1 MMQTAEQVI
10 ETVRTLPKNER
21 EKFFELIESEKHKY
35 IENGDEVKKKNEKFR
50 QALQWIDEHKEEFD
64 GQWIVLDGDRLIAHG
79 TDSKTVYD
87 EARAK
92 GYKSPFMERVK
103 AKVLPWGGW

>member
-1 MMQTAEQVI
+1 MIQTAEQLL
-10 ETVRTLPKNER
+10 ETVRTLPKPER
-21 EKFFELIESEKHKY
+21 EKFFKLIEVEKYK
-35 IENGDEVKKKNEKFR
+35 NGETNGELERKNKKFR
-50 QALQWIDEHKEEFD
+50 QALQWIEEHKEEFD
-64 GQWIVLDGDRLIAHG
+64 GQYVVLDGDQLIAHG

-92 GYKSPFMERVK
+92 GIKSPFLERVK

>member
-1 MMQTAEQVI
+1 MIQTAEQLI
-10 ETVRTLPKNER
+10 ENFRALPEPER
-21 EKFFELIESEKHKY
+21 KKFFELIEAEKG
-35 IENGDEVKKKNEKFR
+35 EETVNGRDLEQRNEKFR
-50 QALQWIDEHKEEFD
+50 QALQWIEDHKEEYD
-64 GQWIVLDGDRLIAHG
+64 GQWVVLDGDKLIASG

-92 GYKSPFMERVK
+92 GYQSPFLERVK

>member
-10 ETVRTLPKNER
+10 ETVRTLPKTER
-21 EKFFELIESEKHKY
+21 EKFFELIESEKYKD
-35 IENGDEVKKKNEKFR
+35 IETSDGLKKKNEKFR

-64 GQWIVLDGDRLIAHG
+64 GQFVVLDGDQLIAHG

-92 GYKSPFMERVK
+92 GYNSPFLKRVK
-103 AKVLPWGGW
+103 AKVLPFGGW